1 MVRPRINGPGK
12 KRKTYQRRAVEY
24 AHKRDVLDFIDSG
37 HSLDETISQFYG
49 DLSGSDIR
57 AKKKQIHK
65 WSKQAPTIRAA
76 CDSGRGCHRN
86 LRGLGEA
93 TVLTKEAERAIVVWV
108 NSLRKDGA
116 PVSRLMLQLQ
126 AKEAAADIGLE
137 GKFAATSTW
146 VKLFLRRHKLAL
158 RVRTRQGQ
166 TTPQDAQDAATT
178 FRALVLQTIVE
189 KKCVQVYNAD
199 QTAGIGPLKLKNMQR
214 LLTLSYLKYRRV
226 TQSEAGTGS
235 DSVGS
240 YEEQS
245 LAHTDRGVSELISHL
260 SFQQHTTTMKFIFQA
275 LAAMAF
281 MAGGAAELQNGVQLG
296 ETFGGP
302 HGDKYSDETT
312 LYHGGDGGDK
322 NTLTLGQNEHI
333 TGIEA
338 HWGKYYRHTRIMYI
352 KFTTDAGHT
361 IYGGTP
367 SDQIGKDD
375 APDGYQLGGLAGF
388 CGNEIDSVGAVWT
401 SIKPTP

>member
-24 AHKRDVLDFIDSG
+24 AHKRDVLDYIDSG

-158 RVRTRQGQ
+158 RARTRQGQ

-199 QTAGIGPLKLKNMQR
+199 QTGVNFEYLPKQTISQRGVKTVWVKCANKEKARATAMLLADWEGTKLAPFIVFKCQPSKIKEKREENHTLRHGFSPTMWTREINPLQERYNCQIYGNQCAWWNSD
-214 LLTLSYLKYRRV
+214 LSLRFLKYHFAERTNRDDHILLIWDDFSGHWTPEV
-226 TQSEAGTGS
+226 
-235 DSVGS
+235 
-240 YEEQS
+240 EEYAASINVILLKVPPRYTYVCQP
-245 LAHTDRGVSELISHL
+245 ADIS
-260 SFQQHTTTMKFIFQA
+260 
-275 LAAMAF
+275 
-281 MAGGAAELQNGVQLG
+281 
-296 ETFGGP
+296 
-302 HGDKYSDETT
+302 
-312 LYHGGDGGDK
+312 
-322 NTLTLGQNEHI
+322 
-333 TGIEA
+333 
-338 HWGKYYRHTRIMYI
+338 
-352 KFTTDAGHT
+352 
-361 IYGGTP
+361 
-367 SDQIGKDD
+367 
-375 APDGYQLGGLAGF
+375 
-388 CGNEIDSVGAVWT
+388 
-401 SIKPTP
+401 

>member
-24 AHKRDVLDFIDSG
+24 AHKRDVLDYIDSG

-76 CDSGRGCHRN
+76 WDSGRGCHRN

-158 RVRTRQGQ
+158 RARTRQGQ

-199 QTAGIGPLKLKNMQR
+199 QTGVNFELRGLWINRLRDQLVAYRAKEKQRQEKRDKLQR
-214 LLTLSYLKYRRV
+214 DIIRV
-226 TQSEAGTGS
+226 RKDLVQEEAESERSAVMT
-235 DSVGS
+235 
-240 YEEQS
+240 
-245 LAHTDRGVSELISHL
+245 RSER
-260 SFQQHTTTMKFIFQA
+260 A
-275 LAAMAF
+275 
-281 MAGGAAELQNGVQLG
+281 
-296 ETFGGP
+296 
-302 HGDKYSDETT
+302 
-312 LYHGGDGGDK
+312 
-322 NTLTLGQNEHI
+322 
-333 TGIEA
+333 
-338 HWGKYYRHTRIMYI
+338 
-352 KFTTDAGHT
+352 T
-361 IYGGTP
+361 I
-367 SDQIGKDD
+367 
-375 APDGYQLGGLAGF
+375 LEWL
-388 CGNEIDSVGAVWT
+388 GAVMIANELLGDTDGCDEEAMVYKTVSNNQYLERNHVEKTGKWEAQRVAR
-401 SIKPTP
+401 K